1 VPARRATNW
10 GNLARSAGRQL
21 VVPLLAVFTAV
32 LIGGLIIILSDPEL
46 FADPVAAAGRAVA
59 AYAALVEGSVGSPN
73 AISETLLQA
82 TPLIF
87 AALAVALGFRSGLF
101 NIGAE
106 GQLYLGAAFAIYVGF
121 ALTGL
126 PTVIHLPLAL
136 IAGVLGGALWG
147 FIPGLLKA
155 RTGAHEVITTIML
168 NYIAYRLID
177 WLLNQ
182 PFFQR
187 EGRSDQI
194 SKIVEPSAMLP
205 RLLEGLRVHWGLVL
219 ALAAAAFV
227 SWLLF
232 RSTKGFE
239 FRAVGLNPS
248 AARYAGINISWTVI
262 LTMMIS
268 GGLAGLAG
276 ATVMLGSTHTLT
288 PGFSPGWGFDA
299 IALALLGGSR
309 PLGVIFASL
318 LFGALRAGATP
329 MQLNTDIPI
338 DLVVIVQAL
347 VIMFIAAPMLVQAIY
362 RIRIDRRVSAE
373 TFSKG
378 WGA

>member
-1 VPARRATNW
+1 V
-10 GNLARSAGRQL
+10 
-21 VVPLLAVFTAV
+21 
-32 LIGGLIIILSDPEL
+32 
-46 FADPVAAAGRAVA
+46 GRALA
-59 AYAALVEGSVGSPN
+59 AYAALANGSLGSPN

-106 GQLYLGAAFAIYVGF
+106 GQLYLGAAFAVYVGF
-121 ALTGL
+121 AITGL

-136 IAGVLGGALWG
+136 AAGILGGALWG

-168 NYIAYRLID
+168 NYVAYRLID

-187 EGRSDQI
+187 EGRTDQI
-194 SKIVEPSAMLP
+194 SKIIEPSAFLP
-205 RLLEGLRVHWGLVL
+205 QLIDGLRVHWGLIL
-219 ALAAAAFV
+219 ALAAAVFV

-248 AARYAGINISWTVI
+248 AARYAGINISWTVV

-276 ATVMLGSTHTLT
+276 ASVMLGSTHTLT

-309 PLGVIFASL
+309 PLGVVFAAI

-347 VIMFIAAPMLVQAIY
+347 VIMFIAAPVLVQAIY
-362 RIRIDRRVSAE
+362 RIRVDRRVSAE
-373 TFSKG
+373 VFSKG